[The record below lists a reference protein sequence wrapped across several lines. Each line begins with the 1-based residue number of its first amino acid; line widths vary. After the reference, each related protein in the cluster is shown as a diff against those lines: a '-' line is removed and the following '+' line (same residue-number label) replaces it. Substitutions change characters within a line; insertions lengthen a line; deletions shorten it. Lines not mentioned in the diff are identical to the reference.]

1 MPQPDSTYLVK
12 CPACGTANSVP
23 ASSEG
28 KAGKCGNCG
37 KTLPALYT
45 RPVALT
51 DRSFDSF
58 AESYPGPMLTEFWA
72 PW

>member
-1 MPQPDSTYLVK
+1 MADTYLIH
-12 CPACGTANSVP
+12 CPACGVANRVP
-23 ASSEG
+23 AASEG
-28 KAGKCGNCG
+28 RTGKCGSCRAA
-37 KTLPALYT
+37 LPSLYT

-58 AESYPGPMLTEFWA
+58 VENYPGPVLAEFWA